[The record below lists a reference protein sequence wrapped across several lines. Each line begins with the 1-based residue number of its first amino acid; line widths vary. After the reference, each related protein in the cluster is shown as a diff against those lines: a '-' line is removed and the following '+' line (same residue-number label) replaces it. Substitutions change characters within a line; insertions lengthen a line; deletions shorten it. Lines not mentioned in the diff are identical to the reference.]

1 MVQREMGWGGIV
13 RLRNDGMRGPVRS
26 GDRGARCMIFAECSG
41 DSFAMLGS
49 TSVDLRLLR
58 K

>member
-1 MVQREMGWGGIV
+1 MT
-13 RLRNDGMRGPVRS
+13 RLRHDGMRGPVWS
-26 GDRGARCMIFAECSG
+26 GDRGARCMMFSECSG

-49 TSVDLRLLR
+49 ASVDLRLLG